1 MDKCAY
7 CRVCPPA
14 EAEEVC
20 AHRDI
25 RSCPRDGAVCGT
37 CGARSAKCVGGVCK
51 TKCTICEQIGHRKA
65 DCTQPKPGVRCTAC
79 NGVGHRSDSQRCPK
93 RSEAAAR
100 TCTVCGSVDHV
111 KGAACETLFQ
121 QWCKD
126 NAPALQ
132 GTEVDARQLFEEA
145 QRPKCTACGKPGH
158 TAGTCTKPLPQAKV
172 KKSSA
177 EAVLS
182 HAGISTEGLS
192 LRQLRETA
200 VAVVEQQRQQ
210 CRAAAERHNSSQRKR
225 AERLKAFHRRA
236 EAGRCYSRNR
246 KLAAWQREHSQRE
259 HSQRQ
264 DSRPLPGDVAA
275 SADAAK
281 KYRAAE
287 RELTELY
294 DEHSDLTSEYN
305 AYETRRMMT
314 GSSAPASKRERRLL
328 GMIGQ
333 VEQDIK
339 VQEDRM
345 RSYSPDNVRALQ
357 QQEDTARGQVN
368 PPQSLT
374 DADVEQMFPATEP
387 DEYVTLSVRY
397 YQKLLNGGAG
407 RPADLEAQRL
417 RYYTQQANN
426 SLAHGAEHWPG
437 DAAQDSRVLG
447 TEFVPDQQPT
457 FVAGFRV
464 CPTGGT
470 LQSRSAGSA
479 MSVTAVTMQSL
490 HARREL
496 KPAANCLRFQRSS
509 GVRVCTTNKTVVGS
523 STRTR
528 HEPGWFETW
537 RAKKI

>member
-14 EAEEVC
+14 EGEEVS

-51 TKCTICEQIGHRKA
+51 TRCTICEQIGHRKA
-65 DCTQPKPGVRCTAC
+65 DCTQPKPAVRCTAC

-172 KKSSA
+172 KKPSA
-177 EAVLS
+177 EAVLR
-182 HAGISTEGLS
+182 HAGISPEGLS
-192 LRQLRETA
+192 LRQLREKA
-200 VAVVEQQRQQ
+200 VAVVEQQRKQGQ
-210 CRAAAERHNSSQRKR
+210 AAAELRNSNQRKR
-225 AERLKAFHRRA
+225 AEQLKAFHRRA
-236 EAGRCYSRNR
+236 EAGRCCSRNR
-246 KLAAWQREHSQRE
+246 KLATWQRQ

-264 DSRPLPGDVAA
+264 HSQRQHTRPLAGDIAA
-275 SADAAK
+275 SE

-287 RELTELY
+287 RELTELH

-305 AYETRRMMT
+305 AFENERLLS

-333 VEQDIK
+333 VEQDMK
-339 VQEDRM
+339 LQEDRM
-345 RSYSPDNVRALQ
+345 RCYSPDNVRALQ
-357 QQEDTARGQVN
+357 HQEDTARGQVN

-387 DEYVTLSVRY
+387 DEYVQEMYS
-397 YQKLLNGGAG
+397 
-407 RPADLEAQRL
+407 
-417 RYYTQQANN
+417 
-426 SLAHGAEHWPG
+426 
-437 DAAQDSRVLG
+437 
-447 TEFVPDQQPT
+447 
-457 FVAGFRV
+457 
-464 CPTGGT
+464 
-470 LQSRSAGSA
+470 
-479 MSVTAVTMQSL
+479 
-490 HARREL
+490 
-496 KPAANCLRFQRSS
+496 
-509 GVRVCTTNKTVVGS
+509 
-523 STRTR
+523 
-528 HEPGWFETW
+528 
-537 RAKKI
+537 